1 MASTSQPEPRS
12 LAGRVAVVTGAS
24 RGIGAATAE
33 VLAARGAS
41 VVLTGLS
48 DGSALEQAAQS
59 LADKCGVTCI
69 AHVADVSDERQ
80 TAALYRSVHGS
91 FKRLDILVNN
101 AGILDDAMIGMITDA
116 SIQRTLAVNL
126 AGAIHNLQMAARLMR
141 RCGGG
146 AIVSVSSIIGLRG
159 NAGQVVYGAS
169 KAGLIGMTL
178 SAAKELGP
186 HGIRV
191 NAVAPG
197 YIDTHM
203 IAHLP
208 PETHAQR
215 LAGIPMA
222 RVGDSAEVARVIA
235 FLASD
240 EASYVTG
247 QVIGVDGGMV
257 I

>member
-1 MASTSQPEPRS
+1 MSPLPPETRP
-12 LAGRVAVVTGAS
+12 LADRIAVVTGAA

-41 VVLTGLS
+41 VVLAGQG
-48 DGSALEQAAQS
+48 DGVALDQAAQA
-59 LADKCGVTCI
+59 LADRHGVTCV
-69 AHVADVSDERQ
+69 AHVVDVSDESQ
-80 TAALYRSVHGS
+80 VAALYRAVQGR

-101 AGILDDAMIGMITDA
+101 AGILDDAMIGMITET
-116 SIQRTLAVNL
+116 SIQRILSVNL

-141 RCGGG
+141 RAGGG

-169 KAGLIGMTL
+169 KAGLVGMTL
-178 SAAKELGP
+178 SAAKELAP

-197 YIDTHM
+197 FIDTQM

-215 LAGIPMA
+215 LAGIAMG
-222 RVGDSAEVARVIA
+222 RVGDPAEVARAIA
-235 FLASD
+235 FLVSD
-240 EASYVTG
+240 DASYVTG
-247 QVIGVDGGMV
+247 QVLGVDGGMV

>member
-1 MASTSQPEPRS
+1 MASTLPPEARP
-12 LAGRVAVVTGAS
+12 LTGRVAVVTGAS

-33 VLAARGAS
+33 ILAARGAN

-48 DGSALEQAAQS
+48 DGAALEQAAQA
-59 LADKCGVTCI
+59 LAEKHGVSCV
-69 AHVADVSDERQ
+69 AHAADVSDERQ
-80 TAALYRSVHGS
+80 TAALYRAVHGT

-141 RCGGG
+141 RGGGG

-169 KAGLIGMTL
+169 KAGLVGMTL
-178 SAAKELGP
+178 SAAKELAP

-215 LAGIPMA
+215 LAGIPMG
-222 RVGDSAEVARVIA
+222 RVGDPAEVARVIA
-235 FLASD
+235 FLVSD
-240 EASYVTG
+240 DASYVTG

>member
-1 MASTSQPEPRS
+1 MASASQPDPRP
-12 LAGRVAVVTGAS
+12 LAGRVAVVTGAA
-24 RGIGAATAE
+24 RGIGAATAD
-33 VLAARGAS
+33 VLAARGAD

-48 DGSALEQAAQS
+48 DGNGLEQAARE
-59 LADKCGVTCI
+59 LADKHRVTCF
-69 AHVADVSDERQ
+69 AQEADVGDEAQ
-80 TAALYRSVHGS
+80 ISALYRSVFS
-91 FKRLDILVNN
+91 TFKRLDILVNN
-101 AGILDDAMIGMITDA
+101 AGILDDAMIGMMTDA
-116 SIQRTLAVNL
+116 SIQRTLSVNL

-141 RCGGG
+141 RNGHG

-178 SAAKELGP
+178 SAAKELAP

-208 PETHAQR
+208 PEAHAQR
-215 LAGIPMA
+215 LAGIPMG
-222 RVGDSAEVARVIA
+222 RVGDPAEVARVIA
-235 FLASD
+235 FLVSD
-240 EASYVTG
+240 DASYVTG